1 MRKRIIGFD
10 QVTEWRNEEW
20 LDLAKL
26 AEVEVTSE
34 DDLFPIESALLPGAN
49 RGWRAAGAGKQTIRI
64 IFDQP
69 QKLSR
74 IFVTFEELENARTQ
88 EFVLRWTTGIGDAY
102 REIVRQQWNFGPP
115 ETVREVEDYRVQ
127 LSNVKVLELVIQP
140 EITAGQAVASLVQ
153 LRLAYGED

>member
-115 ETVREVEDYRVQ
+115 QTVREVEEYRVQ

-153 LRLAYGED
+153 LRLA

>member
-10 QVTEWRNEEW
+10 QATEWRKEEW

-49 RGWRAAGAGKQTIRI
+49 RGWRAAAAGKQTIRI

-102 REIVRQQWNFGPP
+102 REIVRQQWNFSPP
-115 ETVREVEDYRVQ
+115 ETEREIEDYHVQ

-140 EITAGQAVASLVQ
+140 DITAGQAVASLMQ
-153 LRLAYGED
+153 LRLA

>member
-10 QVTEWRNEEW
+10 QVTEWRKEEW

-34 DDLFPIESALLPGAN
+34 DDLFPVESALLPGAN
-49 RGWRAAGAGKQTIRI
+49 RGWRAADAGKQTIRI
-64 IFDQP
+64 VFDQP
-69 QKLSR
+69 QKLTR
-74 IFVTFEELENARTQ
+74 IFVIFEELEISRTQ
-88 EFVLRWTTGIGDAY
+88 EFVLRWTSGTGDPY
-102 REIVRQQWNFGPP
+102 REIVRQQWNFSPP

-140 EITAGQAVASLVQ
+140 EITAGHAVASLLQ
-153 LRLAYGED
+153 LRLA

>member
-1 MRKRIIGFD
+1 MRKRIIGSD
-10 QVTEWRNEEW
+10 QVTEWRKEEW

-34 DDLFPIESALLPGAN
+34 DDLFPIESALLPSAN

-69 QKLSR
+69 QRLSR

-88 EFVLRWTTGIGDAY
+88 EFVLRWTSGIGDAY

-153 LRLAYGED
+153 LRLA